1 MKNNGLLSVIARC
14 ACTLAMFMTS
24 CAKKVYIPAQDTT
37 VSTPTTPKLP
47 NGEVELITFCIDDA
61 YDKPGEYMAG
71 LGIAEDRPDR
81 ARAITDANRVAIADI
96 ASRYVGMIKNAI
108 EDYSK
113 DTNVPAGKKMYESS
127 PGRRC

>member
-1 MKNNGLLSVIARC
+1 MLRLHFGYVHDFLRE
-14 ACTLAMFMTS
+14 
-24 CAKKVYIPAQDTT
+24 KVYIPAQDTT

-81 ARAITDANRVAIADI
+81 ARAITDANRVALPTLHPTMWA
-96 ASRYVGMIKNAI
+96 
-108 EDYSK
+108 
-113 DTNVPAGKKMYESS
+113 
-127 PGRRC
+127 

>member
-1 MKNNGLLSVIARC
+1 MKHNGLISAIACC

-24 CAKKVYIPAQDTT
+24 CTKKVYVPAQNTT
-37 VSTPTTPKLP
+37 VSAPTTPRLP
-47 NGEVELITFCIDDA
+47 NGEVELTTFCIDDA

-96 ASRYVGMIKNAI
+96 ASRYVGILYHAHIATLHLAMWA
-108 EDYSK
+108 
-113 DTNVPAGKKMYESS
+113 
-127 PGRRC
+127 

>member
-1 MKNNGLLSVIARC
+1 MLRLRFGNLHDFLYE
-14 ACTLAMFMTS
+14 
-24 CAKKVYIPAQDTT
+24 KVYVPAQEP
-37 VSTPTTPKLP
+37 VAAATPKLP
-47 NGEVELITFCIDDA
+47 NGEIELTTFCIDDA

-96 ASRYVGMIKNAI
+96 ASRYVGMIKNAL

-113 DTNVPAGKKMYESS
+113 DTNVPAGKKCTKA
-127 PGRRC
+127 PWKAVPRP

>member
-1 MKNNGLLSVIARC
+1 MKNNGLLSVIACC

-81 ARAITDANRVAIADI
+81 ARAITDANRVAI
-96 ASRYVGMIKNAI
+96 G
-108 EDYSK
+108 
-113 DTNVPAGKKMYESS
+113 
-127 PGRRC
+127 